1 MKQFESII
9 NNAIKQ
15 NISDIHIT
23 GEHPMVSRKH
33 GDIQFHSSMILT
45 HKEIDDLTR
54 ELLTPLQ
61 LDKLRQKNSVDVSFS
76 TSNARLRINVFTTA
90 RGISIAIRIL
100 PGRIP
105 TIEDLNLHPS
115 LHDISNIK
123 SGLVL
128 ICGGSG
134 VGKTTTIA
142 SIINDINNSRQEHI
156 VTLEDPIEYRF
167 QSNKSFIEQ
176 RELGSHMPS
185 FEQGLLDVLREDAD
199 IIVVGE
205 LREVETMRLAL
216 NAAESGHLVIATLH
230 AATPEEAI
238 YRLCNAVPADAQNE
252 VRNQLAST
260 LEWIIVQQLVY
271 LEKAGQRVPLLAII
285 HGTQSIKNVI
295 RDNKLHQMNN
305 AITTAKTTG
314 MFMAESYL
322 TDYLN
327 TRSDFTAYDKIFLPS
342 GELSQNNF
350 YQSPLTEAPQMKHEV
365 KQDRGTAKQDRRMA
379 RQDRRKAKQDRRKAK
394 QDRRRA
400 SQPVVGV
407 SDYND
412 ENVDSILNIK
422 DDMPLHK
429 IVEMLNKNSE

>member
-15 NISDIHIT
+15 NLSDIHIT
-23 GEHPMVSRKH
+23 GEHPIVSRKY
-33 GDIQFHSSMILT
+33 GDIQFHSSMIFT

-54 ELLTPLQ
+54 KLLTPLQ
-61 LDKLRQKNSVDVSFS
+61 LDRLRQKKSVDVSFS
-76 TSNARLRINVFTTA
+76 TSNSRLRINVFTTVS
-90 RGISIAIRIL
+90 GISIAIRIL

-142 SIINDINNSRQEHI
+142 AIINDINHSHQEHI

-185 FEQGLLDVLREDAD
+185 FEQGLIDVLREDAD
-199 IIVVGE
+199 VIVVGE
-205 LREVETMRLAL
+205 LREGGTMRLAL
-216 NAAESGHLVIATLH
+216 DAAESGHLVIATLH
-230 AATPEEAI
+230 AANPEEAV
-238 YRLCNAVPADAQNE
+238 YRMCNAVSADAQNE

-271 LEKAGQRVPLLAII
+271 LEKAGQRVPVLAIV
-285 HGTQSIKNVI
+285 HGTPAIKNII
-295 RDNKLHQMNN
+295 RDNKLHLMNN
-305 AITTAKTTG
+305 AIENARTKG
-314 MFMAESYL
+314 MFMVESYL

-327 TRSDFTAYDKIFLPS
+327 TRSNFTTYDKMFRPS
-342 GELSQNNF
+342 GELLQNVF
-350 YQSPLTEAPQMKHEV
+350 YQSPLMEATHMKHV
-365 KQDRGTAKQDRRMA
+365 AKH
-379 RQDRRKAKQDRRKAK
+379 DRRKASR
-394 QDRRRA
+394 
-400 SQPVVGV
+400 PIVGV
-407 SDYND
+407 SEYSEEKFDR
-412 ENVDSILNIK
+412 ILNIG
-422 DDMPLHK
+422 DDMPLEN
-429 IVEMLNKNSE
+429 IIETLNNNSE